1 MRQHW
6 RTGTDVLIWPRQ
18 TETGELGGSAEGFSS
33 EGIAARAS
41 VSYVTNSLNGNLN
54 ALTAAPYGVRAA
66 QAIRLRFIGAAALA
80 AGDGVSLPGE
90 DGPAWRCLE
99 VDRYPLVT
107 VARLERIAQ

>member
-18 TETGELGGSAEGFSS
+18 AATGALGGCAEGFSS

-41 VSYVTNSLNGNLN
+41 VSYVANSLNGNLN
-54 ALTAAPYGVRAA
+54 ALSAAPYGVRAA
-66 QAIRLRFIGAAALA
+66 QAIRLRFMGVAVLA
-80 AGDGVSLPGE
+80 AGDGISLPGE
-90 DGPAWRCLE
+90 DKPAWRCVE
-99 VDRYPLVT
+99 VDKYPLIT